1 VASPYD
7 IPRRLTI
14 ACAVVLTVAAP
25 SHTRAE
31 PRYLPGWPVSA
42 GSFHDSSPA
51 VADVDG
57 DGRREIAV
65 AAWDGE
71 INLLDARGRELPGYP
86 VMTAAGG
93 GEHSSPVL
101 ADLDGDKVLEVI
113 FASADGRLYAFDSH
127 GMAVPGW
134 PKEMAS
140 GGTGGA
146 AVQDFTKYRGLE
158 VFASAGD
165 RVYGLHSNG
174 THVGGWPVRLDEAS
188 PGLPAVGDLDGDRS
202 PEVVVA
208 AGDTVYA
215 FKTSGA
221 YAAGWPVTLDG
232 KAAAAPVLVDVD
244 GDDKTE
250 VLIGTTAGSAYV
262 LDADGGVRA
271 GWPQRLGSKP
281 ITVPAAV
288 GDLEGRGRLTL
299 VFLGGATYMGGAT
312 IGAFDPDG
320 RSRPGFPK
328 QLNRTVAAA
337 PLAVDA
343 DGDGLPEILLITY
356 DGSLISFER
365 DGTVTSG
372 FPMKLLANGVTSA
385 PAASDI
391 DDDGFMDIVVAAQ
404 NGYVEVIR
412 TDSAFEPSANP
423 WPMYGGNH
431 WRTGKY
437 IAPASKRQTF
447 TLSARGGGVTI
458 RWKAEP
464 REARTGWAIFK
475 GLKYYASNSVLY
487 YEMDYVE
494 EQPTASYTY
503 RDEDVEDGTVYYY
516 KIEERMSSGA
526 AYSYGPKAIRA
537 VGGAVE
543 TTSAIT
549 RCYPN
554 PFTTQV
560 SIAYEV
566 GAAAATDGAST
577 VTTISIFDI
586 SGKLIRYLVNENKT
600 PGKYIVEWDGTD
612 SRGMPVA
619 SGVYLANL
627 RVGETAPPSTK
638 TVVLI
643 R

>member
-1 VASPYD
+1 M
-7 IPRRLTI
+7 
-14 ACAVVLTVAAP
+14 CAAVLAVAAP
-25 SHTRAE
+25 SHTAAE
-31 PRYLPGWPVSA
+31 PRYLPGWPVNS

-71 INLLDARGRELPGYP
+71 LNLLDAHGRQLPGYP
-86 VMTAAGG
+86 VSTTASS

-101 ADLDGDKVLEVI
+101 ADLDGDKVLELI
-113 FASADGRLYAFDSH
+113 FASADGQLYAFDNR
-127 GMAVPGW
+127 GMPVPGW
-134 PKEMAS
+134 PRELG

-146 AVQDFTKYRGLE
+146 AVQDFTRYRGLE
-158 VFASAGD
+158 IFATGGD
-165 RVYGLHSNG
+165 RLYGLHGNG
-174 THVGGWPVRLDEAS
+174 TAIGGWPVRLDETA

-208 AGDTVYA
+208 ANDAVYA
-215 FKTSGA
+215 FKTSGGF
-221 YAAGWPVTLDG
+221 AAGWPVTLDG
-232 KAAAAPVLVDVD
+232 KAASAPVLADVD
-244 GDDKTE
+244 GDDITE

-262 LDADGGVRA
+262 LEADGGVRA
-271 GWPQRLGSKP
+271 GWPRSLGSKP
-281 ITVPAAV
+281 ITAPAAV
-288 GDLEGRGRLTL
+288 GDLDGRGELTL
-299 VFLGGATYMGGAT
+299 VFVGGATYMGGAT
-312 IGAFDPDG
+312 IGVFDADG
-320 RSRPGFPK
+320 RPRPGFPK

-337 PLAVDA
+337 PLAVDT

-372 FPMKLLANGVTSA
+372 FPVKLLAEGVTST
-385 PAASDI
+385 PAASDV

-404 NGYVEVIR
+404 NGYVEVVR

-423 WPMYGGNH
+423 WPMLGGNH

-437 IAPASKRQTF
+437 IAPAPKRQTF
-447 TLSARGGGVTI
+447 TLSARAGGITV

-464 REARTGWAIFK
+464 RDGRTGWAIFK
-475 GLKYYASNSVLY
+475 GIKDYVAGRPIY
-487 YEMDYVE
+487 YEMAYVE
-494 EQPTASYTY
+494 EQPTASYAY
-503 RDEDVEDGTVYYY
+503 RDEDVDDGMVYYY

-537 VGGAVE
+537 VGGAAE
-543 TTSAIT
+543 TSSVIT

-566 GAAAATDGAST
+566 GAATDGSA
-577 VTTISIFDI
+577 VTTISVFDI
-586 SGKLIRYLVNENKT
+586 SGKLIRYLVNDAKN
-600 PGKYIVEWDGTD
+600 PGKYIAEWDGTD
-612 SRGMPVA
+612 SRGVPVA
-619 SGVYLANL
+619 SGVYLVNL
-627 RVGETAPPSTK
+627 RVGENAPPSTK
-638 TVVLI
+638 TIVLI

>member
-1 VASPYD
+1 M
-7 IPRRLTI
+7 
-14 ACAVVLTVAAP
+14 CAAVLTVAAP
-25 SHTRAE
+25 YHTVAE
-31 PRYLPGWPVSA
+31 PRYLPGWPVSS

-65 AAWDGE
+65 AAWDGKL
-71 INLLDARGRELPGYP
+71 NLLDSRGRQIPGYP
-86 VMTAAGG
+86 VSTAAGS

-101 ADLDGDKVLEVI
+101 ADLDGDKVLELI
-113 FASADGRLYAFDSH
+113 FASADGRLYAFDNR

-134 PKEMAS
+134 PKELGS
-140 GGTGGA
+140 GTGGA
-146 AVQDFTKYRGLE
+146 AVQDFSRYRGLE
-158 VFASAGD
+158 VFATGGD
-165 RVYGLHSNG
+165 SLYGFHGNG
-174 THVGGWPVRLDEAS
+174 TSIGGWPVKLEETP
-188 PGLPAVGDLDGDRS
+188 PGLPAVGDLDGDRG

-208 AGDTVYA
+208 AGDAVYA

-221 YAAGWPVTLDG
+221 FAAGWPVTLDG
-232 KAAAAPVLVDVD
+232 KATAPILADVD

-250 VLIGTTAGSAYV
+250 VIIGTTAGSAYV

-281 ITVPAAV
+281 ITAPAAV
-288 GDLEGRGRLTL
+288 GDLDGHGELTL
-299 VFLGGATYMGGAT
+299 VFVEGATYMAGAT
-312 IGAFDPDG
+312 VCAFDADG
-320 RSRPGFPK
+320 RPRPGYPK

-337 PLAVDA
+337 PLIVDA

-365 DGTVTSG
+365 DGALTSG
-372 FPMKLLANGVTSA
+372 FPVALLADGVTST
-385 PAASDI
+385 PAASDV

-404 NGYVEVIR
+404 NGYVEVVR

-423 WPMYGGNH
+423 WPMFGGNH

-437 IAPASKRQTF
+437 ISPAAKRQTF
-447 TLSARGGGVTI
+447 ALSARAGGITI

-464 REARTGWAIFK
+464 REGRTGWAIFK
-475 GLKYYASNSVLY
+475 GIKDYVAGRVIY
-487 YEMDYVE
+487 YEMAYVE
-494 EQPTASYTY
+494 EQPTASYSY
-503 RDEDVEDGTVYYY
+503 RDDDVEDGMVYYY
-516 KIEERMSSGA
+516 KLEERMSSGA
-526 AYSYGPKAIRA
+526 SYSYGPKAIRA
-537 VGGAVE
+537 VGGAAE
-543 TTSAIT
+543 AKSAIT

-566 GAAAATDGAST
+566 GAAGADGSA

-586 SGKLIRYLVNENKT
+586 SGKLIRYLVNDAKT

-612 SRGMPVA
+612 SRGAPVA

-627 RVGETAPPSTK
+627 RVGEKAPASTK
-638 TVVLI
+638 TIVLI